1 MLYPL
6 KFKPIHKTKLWGG
19 SKLSRYYRHDAG
31 EITQVGE
38 TWDVSGVEG
47 SESEVENGFLA
58 GNTLNEL
65 VEVYMGD
72 LVGDAVYNRFG
83 DQFPLLVKLID
94 SAQHLSIQVHP
105 NDEIAAERHNMS
117 GKTEMWYVLD
127 AEPGAFLVAGF
138 CCPMD
143 KTTYLQLVAEN
154 RLEEVLQK
162 HPVSKGDLFFIPAGC
177 VHSIGAGCVLLEI
190 QQTSDLTYRIY
201 DYNRLD
207 SDGQL
212 RELHTDLA
220 IDAIDFEH
228 WQNNKIVP
236 ADLHNDVAKVVECD
250 YFVSNIIKVDK
261 PQEYDLAPIDS
272 FVLLTVLEGHVKCEF
287 DDDYITLVD
296 GETMLIPAEMTSLV
310 LVPTGEVKLLEVYVK
325 SE

>member
-6 KFKPIHKTKLWGG
+6 KFKPIHKPKIWGG
-19 SKLSRYYRHDAG
+19 EKLSRYYRHDAG
-31 EITQVGE
+31 ELTHVGE

-47 SESEVENGFLA
+47 SESEIENGFLA

-72 LVGDAVYNRFG
+72 LVGEEVYNRFG
-83 DQFPLLVKLID
+83 GQFPLLVKLID

-105 NDEIAAERHNMS
+105 TDEIAAERHAMS
-117 GKTEMWYVLD
+117 GKTEMWYVLE
-127 AEPGAFLVAGF
+127 AEPDAFLVAGF
-138 CCPMD
+138 NSPMD
-143 KTTYLQLVAEN
+143 KATYLKLVDEN
-154 RLEEVLQK
+154 RLEDVLQK
-162 HPVSKGDLFFIPAGC
+162 HPVAKGDVFFIPAGC

-207 SDGQL
+207 LDGKL

-220 IDAIDFEH
+220 IDAIDFEQ
-228 WQNNKIVP
+228 WKNDKIVT
-236 ADLHNDVAKVVECD
+236 ADLHNDLVKVVDCD
-250 YFVSNIIKVDK
+250 YFVANIMTLDK

-272 FVLLTVLEGHVKCEF
+272 FVLLSVLEGHLKCEY
-287 DDDYITLVD
+287 DNDYITLVD
-296 GETMLIPAEMTSLV
+296 GETMLIPAEMMSLL
-310 LVPTGEVKLLEVYVK
+310 LVPTGDVKLLEVYVK
-325 SE
+325 L

>member
-6 KFKPIHKTKLWGG
+6 KFKPIHKPKIWGG
-19 SKLSRYYRHDAG
+19 EKLSRYYRHDAG
-31 EITQVGE
+31 ELTHVGE

-72 LVGDAVYNRFG
+72 LVGEEVYNRFG
-83 DQFPLLVKLID
+83 GQFPLLVKLID

-105 NDEIAAERHNMS
+105 TDEIAAERHAMS
-117 GKTEMWYVLD
+117 GKTEMWYVLE
-127 AEPGAFLVAGF
+127 AEPDAFLVAGF
-138 CCPMD
+138 NSPMD
-143 KTTYLQLVAEN
+143 KATYLKLVDEN
-154 RLEEVLQK
+154 RLEDVLQK
-162 HPVSKGDLFFIPAGC
+162 HPVAKGDVFFIPAGC

-207 SDGQL
+207 LDGKL

-220 IDAIDFEH
+220 IDAIDFEQ
-228 WQNNKIVP
+228 WKNDKIVT
-236 ADLHNDVAKVVECD
+236 ADLHNDLVKVVDCD
-250 YFVSNIIKVDK
+250 YFVANIMTLDK

-272 FVLLTVLEGHVKCEF
+272 FVLLSVLEGHLKCKY
-287 DDDYITLVD
+287 DNDYITLVD
-296 GETMLIPAEMTSLV
+296 GETMLIPAEMMSLL
-310 LVPTGEVKLLEVYVK
+310 LVPTGDVKLLEVYVK
-325 SE
+325 L

>member
-6 KFKPIHKTKLWGG
+6 KFKPIHKPKIWGG
-19 SKLSRYYRHDAG
+19 EKLSRYYRHDAG
-31 EITQVGE
+31 ELTHVGE

-47 SESEVENGFLA
+47 SESEIENGFLA

-72 LVGDAVYNRFG
+72 LVGEEVYNRFG
-83 DQFPLLVKLID
+83 GQFPLLVKLID

-105 NDEIAAERHNMS
+105 TDEIAAERHAMS
-117 GKTEMWYVLD
+117 GKTEMWYVLE
-127 AEPGAFLVAGF
+127 AEPDAFLVAGF
-138 CCPMD
+138 NSPMD
-143 KTTYLQLVAEN
+143 KATYLKLVDEN
-154 RLEEVLQK
+154 RLEDVLQK
-162 HPVSKGDLFFIPAGC
+162 HPVAKGDLFFIPAGC

-207 SDGQL
+207 LDGKL

-220 IDAIDFEH
+220 IDAIDFEQ
-228 WQNNKIVP
+228 WKNDKIVA
-236 ADLHNDVAKVVECD
+236 ADLHNDLVKVVDCD
-250 YFVSNIIKVDK
+250 YFVANIMTLDK

-272 FVLLTVLEGHVKCEF
+272 FVLLTVLEGHLKCEY
-287 DDDYITLVD
+287 DSDYITLVD
-296 GETMLIPAEMTSLV
+296 GETMLIPAEMMSLL
-310 LVPTGEVKLLEVYVK
+310 LVPTGDVKLLEVYVK
-325 SE
+325 L